1 MKVFGIRYSVANP
14 PSSDEVSALVLDA
27 GYCHTRAG
35 FAGEDVPKSILPSFY
50 GNLKSANTE
59 STTTSYRHL
68 FGEECLIPRDGLE
81 VNNYM
86 SRSDGVVE
94 NWDVAIDMWEHMLI
108 KRLQPEIQTAPEKNG
123 LNDPVAD
130 GEGDVAM
137 EDAANAAAGAATAT
151 IEGAEKPLAE
161 NPLLMTEPPWNP
173 TKAREKAIEIAME
186 SWGCPA
192 FWLSRTPVCAAFAAG
207 KATALVIDVGGSGT
221 SVTAVHDGMVL
232 KRSVQRSAV
241 GGLWLSSQ
249 IRQMWERADPRVDV
263 IPTSLVESKT
273 PVDAG
278 APAQAKLRRFPFD
291 LSPSFR
297 AYEEER
303 LLTEFKESVVEV
315 WRGPGRFLNPGNEEV
330 ARSQPGRVFEMPDGS
345 NRMWREERFRV
356 SEGMW
361 DEAAAFTANG
371 GSASNNNSGS
381 NGNANGNGEG
391 AAAAPAEGEAAPAE
405 SGSNGNGNGGANANA
420 GANTGAGSASNSEKV
435 QTIPELIKAALN
447 AIDVDLRPNLLGN
460 IVVTGGSSLLNGFND
475 RLNQELI
482 AMFPSSKIKL
492 HAAGLTTERRFGAWI
507 GGSILASLGTF
518 HQMWI
523 SKQEYEENGVGI
535 VEKRCK

>member
-1 MKVFGIRYSVANP
+1 
-14 PSSDEVSALVLDA
+14 
-27 GYCHTRAG
+27 
-35 FAGEDVPKSILPSFY
+35 
-50 GNLKSANTE
+50 
-59 STTTSYRHL
+59 
-68 FGEECLIPRDGLE
+68 
-81 VNNYM
+81 M
-86 SRSDGVVE
+86 SRGDGIVE
-94 NWDVAIDMWEHMLI
+94 DWDVAIEMWEHMLI
-108 KRLQPEIQTAPEKNG
+108 KRLQPEIQSSPEKNG

-130 GEGDVAM
+130 GEGDVTM
-137 EDAANAAAGAATAT
+137 EDATATATAT

-249 IRQMWERADPRVDV
+249 IRNMWERADPRVDV
-263 IPTSLVESKT
+263 IPTSLIESKT

-278 APAQAKLRRFPFD
+278 APAQAKMRKFPFD
-291 LSPSFR
+291 ISPSFR

-315 WRGPGRFLNPGNEEV
+315 WRGPGKFLSPGNEDIV
-330 ARSQPGRVFEMPDGS
+330 KSQPGRVFEMPDGS

-361 DEAAAFTANG
+361 DEAAALSGNNNNNAN
-371 GSASNNNSGS
+371 SSNNNDNGGGDS
-381 NGNANGNGEG
+381 NGNAEG
-391 AAAAPAEGEAAPAE
+391 AATAEN
-405 SGSNGNGNGGANANA
+405 SNGNASNGS
-420 GANTGAGSASNSEKV
+420 NTGNTGNTEKV
-435 QTIPELIKAALN
+435 QTIPELIKSALN

-492 HAAGLTTERRFGAWI
+492 HAAGLTTERRFGSWI